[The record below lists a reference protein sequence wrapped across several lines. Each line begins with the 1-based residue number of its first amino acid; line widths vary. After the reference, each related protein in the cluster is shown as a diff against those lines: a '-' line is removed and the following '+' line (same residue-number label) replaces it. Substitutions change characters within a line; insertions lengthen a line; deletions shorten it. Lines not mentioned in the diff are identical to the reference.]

1 MSKSIYSL
9 VLNDQLVSML
19 DKVAYKRG
27 LSRSNMINTIL
38 AEYLS
43 FETPEKRFEN
53 IFKCMETLVEQTQS
67 LKFVSQQSP
76 NLAAICSAISFRY
89 NPTVRYGIEL
99 FAYDGGV
106 KMELK
111 VSLRSTNAK
120 LLFEI
125 NNFYWL
131 FLALEEKYLGKI
143 DCNID
148 GGRYLRRFFIEGD
161 DVFDCEI
168 FGNAI
173 TDYIKTFDYLLN
185 LYFSN
190 LNFGEKISNI
200 IEIEYLKNLKKDNL
214 LLK

>member
-53 IFKCMETLVEQTQS
+53 IFKCMESLVGQTQS

-76 NLAAICSAISFRY
+76 NLAAVCSAISFRY

-99 FAYDGGV
+99 FACDTGV

-111 VSLRSTNAK
+111 VGLRSTNAK
-120 LLFEI
+120 LLYEI

-131 FLALEEKYLGKI
+131 FFALEEKYLGKI
-143 DCNID
+143 DCSID
-148 GGRYLRRFFIEGD
+148 GGRYLRSFFIEGD
-161 DVFDCEI
+161 EIFDSEV

-185 LYFSN
+185 MYFLN
-190 LNFGEKISNI
+190 LNLGEKVSDI
-200 IEIEYLKNLKKDNL
+200 IEVEYLKNLKKDNL